1 MDFLATVLALVLC
14 GFVIANLL
22 LFWRFRGL
30 LRRYWREPVLRCPI
44 IIFESDDWGPGP
56 DDQIQALHK
65 LSTIL
70 CRYSDAKGRHP
81 VVTLGINLAA
91 PQVTQTATNSL
102 TYNRKLLSDPDYAP
116 LLEAINLGVKAEAF
130 ALQLHGTEHYWPQV
144 LIDVASEDAQV
155 REWLLK
161 GDQYSELLPDHLQSR
176 WLDARALPCSEHD
189 AEEINQAV
197 AEEVAIFENVFG
209 VKPRVTVPNTF
220 VWTDSVEK
228 AWAAA
233 GVHYLVTCGKR
244 FTGRD
249 RSGLLTG
256 DNKTILNGE
265 QRNGLTCLVRDA
277 YFEPDRNH
285 QAKDAL
291 PVMKDYI
298 DCARPLLFE
307 THRRNFIALNPRVE
321 QAFDELD
328 KLIRAITE
336 QYAGVQF
343 ISSEELGEAFV
354 NRSSSLLENSVSAR
368 WRAWLHRVN
377 RNRAFRKISR
387 FTGAQLVISLLLLWW
402 PRNKFTQG

>member
-1 MDFLATVLALVLC
+1 MDFLAIVLALVLC

-22 LFWRFRGL
+22 LFWRFSGPL
-30 LRRYWREPVLRCPI
+30 CRYWHEPVLRCPI
-44 IIFESDDWGPGP
+44 VIFESDDWGPGP

-65 LSTIL
+65 LNTIL

-91 PQVTQTATNSL
+91 PQVTQTANNSL
-102 TYNRKLLSDPDYAP
+102 ACNRKLLSDPDYAQ
-116 LLEAINLGVKAEAF
+116 LLEAINQGVKAGAF

-144 LIDVASEDAQV
+144 LIDVADEDAQV
-155 REWLLK
+155 REWLIK

-176 WLDARALPCSEHD
+176 WLDARALPCAEHK
-189 AEEINQAV
+189 AEDINRAV
-197 AEEVAIFENVFG
+197 ADEVAIFEHVFG
-209 VKPRVTVPNTF
+209 VKPRITVPNTF
-220 VWTDSVEK
+220 AWTDSVEK

-249 RSGLLTG
+249 RGGLLTG
-256 DNKTILNGE
+256 DNKMILNGE

-277 YFEPDRNH
+277 YFEPAKNH
-285 QAKDAL
+285 QAGDAL
-291 PVMKDYI
+291 TIVKDYI

-307 THRRNFIALNPRVE
+307 THRRNFVALNPWAE

-328 KLIRAITE
+328 QLIRAITG
-336 QYAGVQF
+336 QYAGVRF
-343 ISSEELGEAFV
+343 ISSEELGDAMV
-354 NRSSSLLENSVSAR
+354 NRCNSLLDSSVSAR
-368 WRAWLHRVN
+368 WRAWLHRAN
-377 RNRAFRKISR
+377 RNRAFHKISR

-402 PRNKFTQG
+402 PSK